1 MNYRNLFV
9 GVDNYV
15 QLKNGKRVIPINFDN
30 GATTPPLRCAVKSI
44 EDQLE
49 YYGSIGRGTGQ
60 KSIHCTEQ
68 FQEARNDI
76 LRFFHLEP
84 ENEHTVIYVKS
95 TTEGLNLLAYT
106 LGGRNTLVLTTR
118 MEHHANDLPWR
129 YYARHVDYVEVD
141 ELGRLQ
147 IERIERKLK
156 EYRGNIKYVA
166 VTAASN
172 VTGYV
177 NDINQ
182 IARVCHKYNAKII
195 VDAAQLVA
203 HREINMAGS
212 CKEEQIDFLVF
223 SAHKAYAPF
232 GGGAVIGLC
241 ESLGHVEPFL
251 KGGAAVSQVFE
262 FSQEWL
268 TIPDRLEA
276 GTQNYFGVI
285 SMASALNKLKEIG
298 FANIEQHENELKDY
312 LNEQMKNMPFLTLYG
327 DTEHTTDRL
336 GIILFTVKEQ
346 DYEKISD
353 ELGIK
358 MGVATRIGKF
368 CAHPYVTRLLN
379 VRNYPDNAQE
389 QDDCGMIRIS
399 LGLYNTKQEADRFLW
414 CLKNIQ
420 KNIKKQ

>member
-9 GVDNYV
+9 GVDRYI
-15 QLKNGKRVIPINFDN
+15 QLKNGKKVIPINFDN
-30 GATTPPLRCAVKSI
+30 GATTPPLKCAVKAI
-44 EDQLE
+44 EDQLD
-49 YYGSIGRGTGQ
+49 YYGSIGRGTGF
-60 KSIHCTEQ
+60 KSTYCTKQ

-84 ENEHTVIYVKS
+84 EKEHTVIYVKS

-106 LGGRNTLVLTTR
+106 LGGRHTIVLSTR

-129 YYARHVDYVEVD
+129 YYARHVDYVDVESD
-141 ELGRLQ
+141 GRLSIDQ
-147 IERIERKLK
+147 IERKLR

-177 NDINQ
+177 NDINK
-182 IARVCHKYNAKII
+182 IASICHKYGAKII

-203 HREINMAGS
+203 HREINMAGT

-298 FANIEQHENELKDY
+298 FLNIEQHENELKNY
-312 LNEQMKNMPFLTLYG
+312 LNERMKKIPHITLYG
-327 DTEHTTDRL
+327 DCENTADRL
-336 GIILFTVKEQ
+336 GILIFTVKDH

-358 MGVATRIGKF
+358 IGAATRCGKF

-379 VRNYPDNAQE
+379 VRNYPDNSKE
-389 QDDCGMIRIS
+389 QDDCGMIRLS

-414 CLKNIQ
+414 YLENMDQ
-420 KNIKKQ
+420 QV